1 VAHKRDMYRKLP
13 FQGGDP
19 RQVAEIVNNLV
30 EGKSNNTG
38 HIALNTG
45 WATETILY
53 DERIGFNSIILL
65 EPVNDASETSVLPYG
80 EINSTTGQTAAST
93 GSTSVV
99 EFDNITQN
107 NGIYQDGTNA
117 SRIYV
122 RDAGIYNVA
131 YSLQLINT
139 TNDGQYADV
148 WFRINGTDVADSASR
163 FGLPARKSS
172 GDPSELIGAMNIFL
186 DLEADDYIEVAGG
199 VSDVGVELWYSAAQT
214 TPFVRPAIPSVIL
227 TLDMISGGSYGNVYI
242 SDQQKGQATIT
253 HLANNTANKEYGYV
267 IIG

>member
-1 VAHKRDMYRKLP
+1 MARPDMYRKLP
-13 FQGGDP
+13 WQGGTP
-19 RQVAEIVNNLV
+19 RQISEVVNNLV

-38 HIALNTG
+38 EFTLNTG
-45 WATETILY
+45 WSTSTVIF
-53 DERIGFNSIILL
+53 DERIGKNSVILI
-65 EPVNDASETSVLPYG
+65 EPFSTEAETSVLPYG
-80 EINSTTGQTAAST
+80 EINSTTGQTAPST
-93 GSTSVV
+93 GTTAVV
-99 EFDNITQN
+99 EFDNITVN
-107 NGIYQDGTNA
+107 NGIYQDGTND

-122 RDAGIYNVA
+122 RDAGVYNVM

-186 DLEADDYIEVAGG
+186 TLDADDYIEIAGG
-199 VSDVGVELWYSAAQT
+199 VSDVGVELWYDGALVS
-214 TPFVRPAIPSVIL
+214 PFTRPAIPSVIL
-227 TLDMISGGSYGNVYI
+227 TLNMISGGSYGNVFI
-242 SDQQKGQATIT
+242 SDQQKGQATVT
-253 HLANNTANKEYGYV
+253 HLANDTSDKTYKYV

>member
-1 VAHKRDMYRKLP
+1 MARPDMYRKLP
-13 FQGGDP
+13 WRGGNP
-19 RQVAEIVNNLV
+19 REVAEVVNNLV

-38 HIALNTG
+38 TVTLDTG
-45 WATETILY
+45 WATTTTLY
-53 DERIGFNSIILL
+53 DERIGRNSVILL
-65 EPVNDASETSVLPYG
+65 MPESTQAEQAALPYG
-80 EINSTTGQTAAST
+80 EINSTTGQTAPST
-93 GSTSVV
+93 TGTSVV
-99 EFDNITQN
+99 EFDNITQA

-122 RDAGIYNVA
+122 RNAGIYNVM

-186 DLEADDYIEVAGG
+186 DLNADDYFEIAGG
-199 VSDVGVELWYSAAQT
+199 VSDVGVELWYDAAST
-214 TPFVRPAIPSVIL
+214 SPFTRPAIPSVICTVNL
-227 TLDMISGGSYGNVYI
+227 ISGGSFGNVYV
-242 SDQQKGQATIT
+242 SAQEKGQATIT
-253 HLANNTANKEYGYV
+253 HFANNTSGKEYKYA

>member
-1 VAHKRDMYRKLP
+1 MARPDMYRKLP
-13 FQGGDP
+13 WKGGDP
-19 RQVAEIVNNLV
+19 RQVAEVVNNLV

-38 HIALNTG
+38 TVTLDTG
-45 WATETILY
+45 WATTTTLY
-53 DERIGFNSIILL
+53 DERIGNNSVILL
-65 EPVNDASETSVLPYG
+65 MPDSASAEASAVPYG
-80 EINSTTGQTAAST
+80 EINSTTGQTAPST
-93 GSTSVV
+93 SSTSVV

-107 NGIYQDGTNA
+107 NGIYQDGTND

-122 RDAGIYNVA
+122 RDTGVYNIM

-148 WFRINGTDVADSASR
+148 WFRVNGTDVADSASR

-186 DLEADDYIEVAGG
+186 SLEADDYIEIAGG
-199 VSDVGVELWYSAAQT
+199 VSDVGVELWYDGASVS
-214 TPFVRPAIPSVIL
+214 PFTRPAIPSVIL
-227 TLDMISGGSYGNVYI
+227 TLNMVSGGSYGNIYV
-242 SDQQKGQATIT
+242 SSQQKGQATIT
-253 HLANNTANKEYGYV
+253 HFANNTANKEYKYV

>member
-1 VAHKRDMYRKLP
+1 MARQYRVLP
-13 FQGGDP
+13 YSGAEP
-19 RQVAEIVNNLV
+19 RVISEVVNNAMN
-30 EGKSNNTG
+30 GKTNNTG
-38 HIALNTG
+38 VVTLNTG
-45 WATETILY
+45 WATETTIY
-53 DERIGFNSIILL
+53 NERISPDSVILL
-65 EPVNDASETSVLPYG
+65 APDSLSSEESALPYG
-80 EINSTTGQTAAST
+80 EINSTTGQTSPST
-93 GSTSVV
+93 GTTAVV

-122 RDAGIYNVA
+122 RDAGIYNVM

-172 GDPSELIGAMNIFL
+172 GDPAELIGAMNIFL
-186 DLEADDYIEVAGG
+186 SLDAGDYIEVAGG
-199 VSDVGVELWYSAAQT
+199 VSDVGVELWYDGPQT

-227 TLDMISGGSYGNVYI
+227 TLNMVSGRSYGNVYV
-242 SDQQKGQATIT
+242 SSQSVGEATIT
-253 HLANNTANKEYGYV
+253 HFANNTSNKTYSY
-267 IIG
+267 IIVG

>member
-1 VAHKRDMYRKLP
+1 MFRVLP
-13 FQGGDP
+13 YQGGTP
-19 RQVAEIVNNLV
+19 REISEVVNNAMN
-30 EGKSNNTG
+30 GKTNNHGTVT
-38 HIALNTG
+38 LDTG
-45 WATETILY
+45 WATTTTLY
-53 DERIGFNSIILL
+53 DERIGFDSKIIIL
-65 EPVNDASETSVLPYG
+65 PDSASAQSSAIPYG
-80 EINSTTGQTAAST
+80 EINSTTGQTAP
-93 GSTSVV
+93 STSSTAVV

-122 RDAGIYNVA
+122 RDAGVYNIM

-148 WFRINGTDVADSASR
+148 WFRINGTDVSDSASR

-186 DLEADDYIEVAGG
+186 TLDADDYIEVAGG
-199 VSDVGVELWYSAAQT
+199 VSDVGVELWYDTAKT

-227 TLDMISGGSYGNVYI
+227 TLNSVSGGSLSNVYV
-242 SDQQKGQATIT
+242 SAQQKGQATIT
-253 HLANNTANKEYGYV
+253 HFANNTSNKTYGYV
-267 IIG
+267 IVG